1 MSRPTDNPVEEA
13 LHNTLTGDL
22 FAEEINDSLRLLWKK
37 LISIVPAH
45 WTARADEP
53 DLVLA
58 DGTGRILMRGPG
70 LNRLDLGTA
79 YEDTVAY
86 RDYAA
91 CMAEPEDQIYVP
103 GRRDSASEE
112 RIRINEAF
120 LEEMI
125 VSDSGTLSTT
135 SSERIVAPFRPALT
149 IFFDNQYHPTGDDAT
164 EDVGPDVVFA
174 FFESAFGEPK
184 DVQGTRLESPM
195 TRPPGGSGPYRGL
208 SFRTRLSIKEAASR
222 ILWYGCVMI
231 DMAHPSDRPILGTL
245 WFNSWF
251 VRVRFKG
258 FTVLIESDLEARAG
272 TSCSLQEFLGWFM
285 DGQGFPHS
293 LVSREG
299 ATVMYTDLV
308 AIARQSASFTPT
320 PRTKTKDQMDV
331 DSGLA
336 GEAALAHQED
346 RSATSPRSGTSEFI
360 PRESG
365 RDDEDEPGSQ
375 SEQDRGAGDRQQ
387 QSLDSACAGE
397 LSASFRKQNGS
408 RKCGFSIRERGD
420 LRSESISGEEPTP
433 RVRARLVV
441 FLGHTEQLPCI
452 NIADHFC
459 NPNLASLSP
468 TQVWMP
474 WRPGACQVRRYQQS
488 PPPCPLSMLRRWMNL
503 STTTRRMSS
512 LKETMPENIERF
524 TDQTR

>member
-1 MSRPTDNPVEEA
+1 MMHNPDASMNPDVDRLVPGLNTADRESWIQEMSRPTDNPVEEA
-13 LHNTLTGDL
+13 LHDHLTGDL
-22 FAEEINDSLRLLWKK
+22 FSEEVSDSLRLLWKK
-37 LISIVPAH
+37 LRSTILAH
-45 WTARADEP
+45 WTARA
-53 DLVLA
+53 
-58 DGTGRILMRGPG
+58 GRILMRGPG
-70 LNRLDLGTA
+70 LHRLDLGTA

-103 GRRDSASEE
+103 GPRDSASEE
-112 RIRINEAF
+112 RIRINIAF

-174 FFESAFGEPK
+174 FFETAFGEPK
-184 DVQGTRLESPM
+184 DVQGTRLESPI
-195 TRPPGGSGPYRGL
+195 TRPPEGSGPYRGL

-258 FTVLIESDLEARAG
+258 YTALVESDLQARAG

-308 AIARQSASFTPT
+308 AIARQGASFTPT
-320 PRTKTKDQMDV
+320 PRTKTEDQMDV

-336 GEAALAHQED
+336 GKATLTHQED
-346 RSATSPRSGTSEFI
+346 RSAPSPRSGTSESI

-365 RDDEDEPGSQ
+365 RDDENEPGSQ
-375 SEQDRGAGDRQQ
+375 SEQARGAGDRQEQ
-387 QSLDSACAGE
+387 RLDSACAGE
-397 LSASFRKQNGS
+397 SSASFRKQNGS
-408 RKCGFSIRERGD
+408 YEIRFLYQKMR
-420 LRSESISGEEPTP
+420 RSAI
-433 RVRARLVV
+433 RLY
-441 FLGHTEQLPCI
+441 Q
-452 NIADHFC
+452 
-459 NPNLASLSP
+459 
-468 TQVWMP
+468 
-474 WRPGACQVRRYQQS
+474 RRRTRTQS
-488 PPPCPLSMLRRWMNL
+488 PRQVGGIRRTRRV
-503 STTTRRMSS
+503 TTTHVC
-512 LKETMPENIERF
+512 
-524 TDQTR
+524 